1 MVTLY
6 LLSITF
12 SVYEVVKRHKLSAN
26 NLIWEQPS
34 AEDNLFGAVRSL
46 ARVLCVRH
54 LMSFSLLLAT
64 FGPGDTKFLSQR
76 QLYAGTRERERV

>member
-1 MVTLY
+1 MVLTLY

-34 AEDNLFGAVRSL
+34 AEDNLF
-46 ARVLCVRH
+46 ARVLLCVRH

-64 FGPGDTKFLSQR
+64 FGPGDTKFLSASDSYM
-76 QLYAGTRERERV
+76 LALERV